1 MNKLFLTV
9 DVVSNVPILEVSYIL
24 AHTSAGPLALVYM
37 ILANI
42 PNAINYSYK
51 LAARKR
57 GYTF

>member
-1 MNKLFLTV
+1 MHNLFPAL
-9 DVVSNVPILEVSYIL
+9 DVVSNVPVLAVSYIL

-37 ILANI
+37 IIANI